1 MEDMKLYIVLA
12 VMVFMIVMFLW
23 QKVSYG
29 VTAMTS
35 VTILA
40 ILGVINIQTAF
51 SGITNKNTILV
62 ATMMVV
68 GSGIGRTSLT
78 RRMKDWLE
86 KLKGKSGI
94 MLMVAMF
101 ACTIVLCQV
110 MGQVA
115 VLTIM
120 FVFVQSLDDKG
131 DITKARMIFLIA
143 VILSAW
149 TGRFPVGMGAALPM
163 QANAFYE
170 GMAQEGQL
178 LGMFDMTKVGL
189 FPAILL
195 TIYCLVAWKLIPS
208 QEIDDSQMGQTGGGN
223 KAAELSPVGEKV
235 VFVIFAAVIFGFVA
249 SDFLGEIVYL
259 IPVAGVLL
267 MIYTKIMTK
276 EEVVRVMTG
285 DTVWMVAGMLAMST
299 ALSSSG
305 AGEAI
310 GKLVLKILGSNP
322 SGLMVLTVFCIATIL
337 MTTFMSN
344 TGTMA
349 LLTPIAASTAIAGG
363 MDPRA
368 VVLVVNIASWFAIG
382 FPTGC
387 AAGTMAYAIGRHDP
401 IKLLKFNIPYLII
414 AAVSLIFSVNIFFPV
429 YG

>member
-1 MEDMKLYIVLA
+1 
-12 VMVFMIVMFLW
+12 
-23 QKVSYG
+23 
-29 VTAMTS
+29 
-35 VTILA
+35 
-40 ILGVINIQTAF
+40 
-51 SGITNKNTILV
+51 
-62 ATMMVV
+62 
-68 GSGIGRTSLT
+68 
-78 RRMKDWLE
+78 
-86 KLKGKSGI
+86 
-94 MLMVAMF
+94 
-101 ACTIVLCQV
+101 
-110 MGQVA
+110 
-115 VLTIM
+115 M

-143 VILSAW
+143 AILSAW
-149 TGRFPVGMGAALPM
+149 TGRLPVGMGAALPM

-178 LGMFDMTKVGL
+178 LGMFDLTKTSL
-189 FPAILL
+189 IPAILL
-195 TIYCLVAWKLIPS
+195 TIYCLVAWKLVPS
-208 QEIDDSQMGQTGGGN
+208 QEIDDSQMGQASSG
-223 KAAELSPVGEKV
+223 KKVVELSSFGEKV
-235 VFVIFAAVIFGFVA
+235 VFAIFVAVILGFFA

-267 MIYTKIMTK
+267 IIYTKIMTT
-276 EEVVRVMTG
+276 EEVVRIMTG
-285 DTVWMVAGMLAMST
+285 DMVWMVAGMLAMST

-310 GKLVLKILGSNP
+310 GTLVLRILGSNP

-344 TGTMA
+344 TGTTA

-368 VVLVVNIASWFAIG
+368 VVLIVNIASWFAIG